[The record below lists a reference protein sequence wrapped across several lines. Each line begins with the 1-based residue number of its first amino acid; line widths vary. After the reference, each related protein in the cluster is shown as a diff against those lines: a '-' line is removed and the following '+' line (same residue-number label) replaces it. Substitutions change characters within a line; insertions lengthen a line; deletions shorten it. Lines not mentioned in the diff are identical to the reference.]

1 MSTKAN
7 IAVSYCEQREDG
19 WHFKATFGPFETK
32 EEADRLASWIAFLE
46 VPQEETAP
54 PALGVSVSET
64 VTTKDKFG

>member
-1 MSTKAN
+1 MSIKAN
-7 IAVSYCEQREDG
+7 IAVSYCEQRADG

-32 EEADRLASWIAFLE
+32 EEADRLASWILE
-46 VPQEETAP
+46 LSQEEAPP